1 MARGGRDRR
10 GPAPTMESPDI
21 QREIRERA
29 YELFLRRRE
38 TGDPGDPLSD
48 WLTGEAQVLERRTLR
63 RAQARKRAV

>member
-1 MARGGRDRR
+1 
-10 GPAPTMESPDI
+10 MESPDI